1 MQQDKVTFYLQKNIL
16 ELLPEDIRN
25 KVAVAGGAVR
35 DKIAGVEV
43 KDYDL
48 FVDSK
53 ETEDKLMKFLA
64 EAGKEGNVNSQLANY
79 TLEGKWIQVIRG
91 KYYNIDSSEVIDSFD
106 FIHCCAMV
114 TMKGFQCHPQFYRA
128 VATKHLMINKIT
140 FPLSTL
146 ERMQKYVSKGYSAC
160 NGTLLAIAKA
170 INDMDKEV
178 FNPSKDSTQG
188 DALQNT
194 LMFYADG
201 SPRFMGVD

>member
-1 MQQDKVTFYLQKNIL
+1 MQQDKVVFSLQKNIL
-16 ELLPEDIRN
+16 ELLPEDIIN
-25 KVAVAGGAVR
+25 KVCVAGGAVR
-35 DKIAGVEV
+35 DKILGVEV

-64 EAGKEGNVNSQLANY
+64 ETGKEGNVNSQTANY
-79 TLEGKWIQVIRG
+79 TLEGKWIQVIRA
-91 KYYNIDSSEVIDSFD
+91 KYYNMETTEVIDSFD

-146 ERMQKYVSKGYSAC
+146 ERMQKYVAKGYSAC
-160 NGTLLAIAKA
+160 NGTLLAISRS
-170 INDMDKEV
+170 INDMDKKI
-178 FNPSKDSTQG
+178 FNPDP
-188 DALQNT
+188 DALQSDLQDNT

-201 SPRFMGVD
+201 TPRFMGVD